1 MGFVE
6 RARGAVTPF
15 LADPSQAAVL
25 ALGNSDS
32 AAVIGAPGSGKT
44 ATLIELIADRV
55 AAGLSP
61 DAILVLTPQR
71 RAATRLRDQIAARL
85 GVTTQGAMARTPSSL
100 AFALAREH
108 ALITGA
114 PEPTLLTGSEQDAII
129 ADLLAGHIDDA
140 AGPAWPEPL
149 VPEVRLRRAFRAEL
163 RDVLGRAMELGL
175 SPAQLAAAG
184 AAGSSAHPEWAAVA
198 SFWSE
203 YTEVLSHFRQ
213 TAYDSSEL
221 LALAANALSNPEV
234 MPQVKLVLVDDA
246 GEITAGAVRI
256 LQAFA
261 ARGVPVIA
269 FGDPD
274 TATTTFRGALPQFL
288 GRFAAE
294 VGVAGAKQL
303 VLQQV
308 HRHGPA
314 IRSLVSAFTRMGAAE
329 AGTQRQALS
338 CVDDAAV
345 APLVTVLERS
355 STTAES
361 TAIARLLR
369 ERHVRDGLP
378 FDRMVVVVRNGAQ
391 VPRIARALA
400 VAEVPTRTLV
410 SERTIRDHPA
420 ALDLLTVLEIALG
433 LKALDQLHVTQL
445 LLSPLAGLSVLEL
458 RRLRQALRHQELA
471 DGGSRTGEELL
482 LAAMSSPGD
491 LLMLDFGPARR
502 AGSFAQM
509 LQQLSRDAAG
519 GSSVEEL
526 LWSVWE
532 HSGLAKTWSDE
543 ALSSGL
549 VADDANR
556 NLDGVMALFTSAKR
570 YVERFPSASP
580 REFVEQMLSA
590 DVPEDTLAPAAQKD
604 SVLVTTPTS
613 LIGAEYDVVVVAAV
627 QENVW
632 PNLRPRGSLLHAQD
646 LGGASDAASAL
657 PPEAQRA
664 AERQQVL
671 DDELRMF
678 TLALSRARQQVI
690 LSAANTDDTL
700 PSPFVRRAEKLAT
713 EVVETDDAV
722 LGLREHPMTLRGMV
736 GSLRRALTHSVRT
749 GENSERQAQIAAALA
764 KLQQAEVPGAAPTDW
779 YGLREWSTEAPLVAP
794 DEQVHISPSRLDT
807 WEKNQMAWFI
817 DSVVGR
823 TTGVAQGVGTIV
835 HSVVE
840 LAGNNPDLPI
850 DTESLLAEVD
860 KRWHEL
866 SFEAEWLDQVQH
878 TKVRDMMAAV
888 SQYLTEFRD
897 AGSQLLASEG
907 GFQLEVGRAQVRGYI
922 DRIEQLPSGQVV
934 IVDFKTGKKKPETNE
949 VPTFAQLACYQLALN
964 EGVLKDSAGEPI
976 PGSTPNGGA
985 KLIFVTDGV
994 RGKLY
999 REIEQQPYAEAE
1011 FETLRTRLDEAAQG
1025 MAGTKFQLKV
1035 AIKEDRND
1043 FFTRYE
1049 YRIHS
1054 VPAVSSS

>member
-1 MGFVE
+1 M
-6 RARGAVTPF
+6 PF
-15 LADPSQAAVL
+15 EPDPSQAAVL
-25 ALGNSDS
+25 ALGLSDS
-32 AAVIGAPGSGKT
+32 AAVIGAPGTGKT
-44 ATLIELIADRV
+44 ATLTELIADRV
-55 AAGLSP
+55 AAGLNP
-61 DAILVLTPQR
+61 DGILVLTPQR

-85 GVTTQGAMARTPSSL
+85 SVATQGALARTPSSL

-108 ALITGA
+108 ALITGS

-149 VPEVRLRRAFRAEL
+149 VPEVRARRAFRAEL
-163 RDVLGRAMELGL
+163 RDVLGRAMELGWE
-175 SPAQLAAAG
+175 PDQLAAA
-184 AAGSSAHPEWAAVA
+184 AGTAHPEWRAVA
-198 SFWSE
+198 EFWRE

-213 TAYDSSEL
+213 SAYDSSEL
-221 LALAANALSNPEV
+221 LSLAANALANPEV
-234 MPQVKLVLVDDA
+234 MPQIRLVLVDDA

-256 LQAFA
+256 LKAFA
-261 ARGVPVIA
+261 SRGVPVIA

-294 VGVAGAKQL
+294 LALPSATQL

-329 AGTQRQALS
+329 AGTQRQAAS
-338 CVDDAAV
+338 CVDDSAIT
-345 APLVTVLERS
+345 PLVTVLERS
-355 STTAES
+355 SSTAEA
-361 TAIARLLR
+361 TAVARLLR

-378 FDRMVVVVRNGAQ
+378 FDRMAVVVRNGAQ
-391 VPRIARALA
+391 VPRVARALA

-433 LKALDQLHVTQL
+433 LKKLDQVHVTQL

-458 RRLRQALRHQELA
+458 RRLRQALRHEELA
-471 DGGSRTGEELL
+471 AGGSRTGEELL
-482 LAAMSSPGD
+482 VTAMSSPGD

-502 AGSFAQM
+502 AGSFAQV
-509 LQQLSRDAAG
+509 LQQIGRDVEA

-526 LWSVWE
+526 LWTVWE
-532 HSGLAKTWSDE
+532 HSGLAKTWGDE

-549 VADDANR
+549 IADDANR

-604 SVLVTTPTS
+604 SVLVCTPTS
-613 LIGAEYDVVVVAAV
+613 LIGAECDVVVVAAV

-646 LGGASDAASAL
+646 LGGVSQTTSPL
-657 PPEAQRA
+657 PSEAQRA
-664 AERQQVL
+664 ADRQQVL

-700 PSPFVRRAEKLAT
+700 PSPFVRRAENLAT
-713 EVVETDDAV
+713 EVIETDDVV

-736 GSLRRALTHSVRT
+736 GSLRRALTQSIRT
-749 GENSERQAQIAAALA
+749 GQNADRQAEIAAALA
-764 KLQQAEVPGAAPTDW
+764 KLQKAEVPGSAPAEW
-779 YGLREWSTEAPLVAP
+779 YGLREWSTEAALVGP
-794 DEQVHISPSRLDT
+794 EDPVHISPSRLDT
-807 WEKNQMAWFI
+807 WEKNQLAWFI

-840 LAGNNPDLPI
+840 LAGNHPDLPI

-866 SFEAEWLDQVQH
+866 SFEAEWLEQVQH
-878 TKVRDMMAAV
+878 AKVRDMMAAV

-897 AGSQLLASEG
+897 AGARLLASEG
-907 GFQLEVGRAQVRGYI
+907 GFQLEVGLAQVRGYI

-934 IVDFKTGKKKPETNE
+934 IVDFKTGKKKPETSE

-976 PGSTPNGGA
+976 PGTTPNGGA

-999 REIEQQPYAEAE
+999 REIEQQPYTEAE
-1011 FETLRTRLDEAAQG
+1011 FSALRGRLDEAAEG
-1025 MAGTKFQLKV
+1025 MAGTKFQLNV

-1054 VPAVSSS
+1054 VPAVSAS

>member
-1 MGFVE
+1 MPFV
-6 RARGAVTPF
+6 
-15 LADPSQAAVL
+15 ADPSQAAVL
-25 ALGNSDS
+25 ALSPTDS

-44 ATLIELIADRV
+44 ATLIELIAARV
-55 AAGLSP
+55 DAGLSP
-61 DAILVLTPQR
+61 DSILVLTPQR
-71 RAATRLRDQIAARL
+71 RAATRLRDAIATRL

-108 ALITGA
+108 ALITGS

-129 ADLLAGHIDDA
+129 ADLLAGHIDDNR
-140 AGPAWPEPL
+140 GPAWPEPL
-149 VPEVRLRRAFRAEL
+149 VPEVRERRAFRAEL
-163 RDVLGRAMELGL
+163 RDLLGRAMELGL
-175 SPAQLAAAG
+175 NPAQLAALG
-184 AAGSSAHPEWAAVA
+184 GSGPSAAHPEWAAVA
-198 SFWSE
+198 EFWSE
-203 YTEVLSHFRQ
+203 YTEVLSHFRH

-221 LALAANALSNPEV
+221 LALAANALGNPEV
-234 MPQVKLVLVDDA
+234 MPQISLVLVDDA

-256 LQAFA
+256 LKAFA
-261 ARGVPVIA
+261 TRGVPVIA

-274 TATTTFRGALPQFL
+274 TSTTTFRGALPQFL
-288 GRFAAE
+288 GRFAVELGLAHAQT
-294 VGVAGAKQL
+294 V

-314 IRSLVSAFTRMGAAE
+314 IRQVVSAFTPRATAE
-329 AGTQRQALS
+329 TAGTQRQASS
-338 CVDDAAV
+338 CVADAAV
-345 APLVTVLERS
+345 TPLVTVLERS
-355 STTAES
+355 STTAEA

-378 FDRMVVVVRNGAQ
+378 FDRMAVVVRNGAQ
-391 VPRIARALA
+391 VPRVARALA

-420 ALDLLTVLEIALG
+420 ALDLLTVLNIALG
-433 LKALDQLHVTQL
+433 LTALDQLHTTQL

-458 RRLRQALRHQELA
+458 RRLRQALRHEELA
-471 DGGSRTGEELL
+471 AGGSRTGDELL

-491 LLMLDFGPARR
+491 LLMLDFGPATR
-502 AGSFAQM
+502 AGRFAKM
-509 LQQLSRDAAG
+509 LQHVSRDAET

-526 LWSVWE
+526 LWTVWE
-532 HSGLAKTWSDE
+532 HSGLAKTWGDE

-556 NLDGVMALFTSAKR
+556 NLDGVMALFTAAKR

-613 LIGAEYDVVVVAAV
+613 LIGAEFDVVVVAAV

-646 LGGASDAASAL
+646 LGSASEAAAIL

-678 TLALSRARQQVI
+678 TLALSRAKEQVI
-690 LSAANTDDTL
+690 LSASNTDDTL
-700 PSPFVRRAEKLAT
+700 PSPFIRRAEKLAT
-713 EVVETDDAV
+713 QVVDTDDVV

-736 GSLRRALTHSVRT
+736 GSLRRALTQSVRT
-749 GENSERQAQIAAALA
+749 GENAELKQELASALA
-764 KLQQAEVPGAAPTDW
+764 KLQQAEVPGAAPEEW
-779 YGLREWSTEAPLVAP
+779 YGLRERSTEAALVAAG
-794 DEQVHISPSRLDT
+794 EQVHISPSRLDT
-807 WEKNQMAWFI
+807 WEKNQLAWFI

-840 LAGNNPDLPI
+840 LAGNNPDLPL

-866 SFEAEWLDQVQH
+866 SFEADWLDQVQH
-878 TKVRDMMAAV
+878 TKVREMMAAV

-897 AGSQLLASEG
+897 EGSTLLASEG
-907 GFQLEVGRAQVRGYI
+907 GFQLDVGRAQVRGYI

-934 IVDFKTGKKKPETNE
+934 IVDFKTGKKRPETNE

-964 EGVLKDSAGEPI
+964 EGALKDKDGNPI

-999 REIEQQPYAEAE
+999 RPVEQAPYSEEE
-1011 FETLRTRLDEAAQG
+1011 FATLRARLDHAAEG
-1025 MAGTKFQLKV
+1025 MAGTQFQLKV

>member
-6 RARGAVTPF
+6 RARGAVEPF
-15 LADPSQAAVL
+15 VADPSQAAVL
-25 ALGNSDS
+25 SVGPSVS

-44 ATLIELIADRV
+44 ATLIELIASRV

-71 RAATRLRDQIAARL
+71 RAATRLRDQIADRL

-108 ALITGA
+108 ALITGS

-129 ADLLAGHIDDA
+129 ADLLAGHVDDNR
-140 AGPAWPEPL
+140 GPVWPEPL
-149 VPEVRLRRAFRAEL
+149 VPEVRERRAFRAEL
-163 RDVLGRAMELGL
+163 RDLLGRAMELGL
-175 SPAQLAAAG
+175 TPATLAAAG
-184 AAGSSAHPEWAAVA
+184 GNAHPEWVAAA
-198 SFWSE
+198 EFWNE

-221 LALAANALSNPEV
+221 LALAATALANPEV

-256 LQAFA
+256 LRAFA
-261 ARGVPVIA
+261 ARGIPVIA

-274 TATTTFRGALPQFL
+274 TSTTTFRGALPQFL

-294 VGVAGAKQL
+294 LGAPGAQQF
-303 VLQQV
+303 VLQHV

-314 IRSLVSAFTRMGAAE
+314 IRTLVSAFTRMGAAE
-329 AGTQRQALS
+329 AGTQRQATS
-338 CVDDAAV
+338 CVEDAAV
-345 APLVTVLERS
+345 TPLVTVLERS
-355 STTAES
+355 STTAEA

-369 ERHVRDGLP
+369 ERHVRDGLA
-378 FDRMVVVVRNGAQ
+378 FDRMAVVVRNGAQ

-420 ALDLLTVLEIALG
+420 ALDLLTVLEISLG
-433 LKALDQLHVTQL
+433 LTPLDQMHITQL

-471 DGGSRTGEELL
+471 EGGTRTGEELL

-491 LLMLDFGPARR
+491 LLMLDFGPATR
-502 AGSFAQM
+502 AGRFAKM
-509 LQQLSRDAAG
+509 LQQVTRDAESGA
-519 GSSVEEL
+519 SVEEL
-526 LWSVWE
+526 LWKVWE
-532 HSGLAKTWSDE
+532 HSGLAKTWGEE

-613 LIGAEYDVVVVAAV
+613 LIGSEFDVVVVAAV

-646 LGGASDAASAL
+646 LGGASAVTAL

-678 TLALSRARQQVI
+678 TLALSRARHQVI

-736 GSLRRALTHSVRT
+736 GSLRRALTHSVRS
-749 GENSERQAQIAAALA
+749 GEGVDRQRELAAALA
-764 KLQQAEVPGAAPTDW
+764 KLQLAEVPGAAPSDW
-779 YGLREWSTEAPLVAP
+779 YGLREWSTEAALVAP
-794 DEQVHISPSRLDT
+794 DELVHISPSRLDT
-807 WEKNQMAWFI
+807 WEKNQLAWFI

-840 LAGNNPDLPI
+840 LAGNDPDLPI

-878 TKVRDMMAAV
+878 AKVREMMAAV
-888 SQYLTEFRD
+888 SQYLTDFRD
-897 AGSQLLASEG
+897 DGSKLLASEG

-934 IVDFKTGKKKPETNE
+934 IVDFKTGKKRPEGKE
-949 VPTFAQLACYQLALN
+949 VPTFAQLACYQLALH
-964 EGVLKDSAGEPI
+964 EGALADKDENPI

-999 REIEQQPYAEAE
+999 RSVDQDPYSDEE
-1011 FETLRTRLDEAAQG
+1011 FATLRTRLDEAAEG
-1025 MAGTKFQLKV
+1025 MAGTQFQLQV

-1043 FFTRYE
+1043 YFTRYE

-1054 VPAVSSS
+1054 VPAVSAS